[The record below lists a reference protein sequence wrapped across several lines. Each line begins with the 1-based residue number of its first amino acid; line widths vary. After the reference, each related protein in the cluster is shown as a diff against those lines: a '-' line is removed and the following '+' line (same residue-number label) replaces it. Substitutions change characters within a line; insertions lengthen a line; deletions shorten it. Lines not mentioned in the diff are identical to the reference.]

1 MKNLICIIFL
11 SIHFL
16 FFAQEITSET
26 ELINGIDFQNKLIQ
40 NSIVKNLKFENIGPS
55 VMSGRVTDIEVNPKE
70 PTEFYVAYASGGLW
84 HTVNNGTTFN
94 PIFDNANTQNIGDFD
109 IDWNNRI
116 IVVGTGEN
124 NSSRSSYSGIG
135 ILRSID
141 NGKNWENIGLTD
153 SHHIGKVK
161 INPNDPNEIIVG
173 VLGHLYSTNMQRGI
187 FKTID
192 GGKTW
197 IQTLEIDEYTGI
209 IDLDINPEDFNIQ
222 YASSWE
228 KGRESWNFNGNGS
241 KSGIYKSIDSG
252 ENWELISTKESGFPS
267 NNGVGRIGIS
277 VYDKNIIYAIVDN
290 QSRRTQENQKVI
302 KDNAIDKNIFEN
314 MSVSQFMK
322 LNDKSLNDFLDK
334 NGFPKKYDAIKVKD
348 LVSLNE
354 ISPLDLKLFLEDA
367 NTVMFDTPIIGAEVF
382 RSDDAGK
389 TWLKKNT
396 YYLDRLYNTYG
407 YYFGRIH
414 VSPVNKDHVY
424 IYGVPI
430 IKSTD
435 GGITYKSIDYQNVH
449 ADHHELWINP
459 NNPDHLINGNDG
471 GINMSY
477 DGGENWTKLNQP
489 SVGQFYSINV
499 DYEKPYNVYGGLQ
512 DNGVWMGS
520 STSKESL
527 RWHQTGQNN
536 WTSIMGG
543 DGMQVQIDR
552 RDSNIIYTGSQFGVY
567 YRINKNNGKR
577 HYIKPKHDLGESPL
591 RFNWQT
597 PILLSPHNQDIFY
610 LGSNKLHVSLN
621 KGDDW
626 SFNSI
631 DLTKGVKLGNV
642 PYGTLSTIDE
652 SIFKFGKLVVGSDD
666 GLIHLSQ
673 DGGNSWN
680 RISDDL
686 PQNLWVSRVVFS
698 KHKKNRIYASLN
710 GYRYDD
716 FKPYVF
722 VSDDD
727 GKSWKSLSSKLPTS
741 PVNVI
746 KEDPFNEDVVYLG
759 TDNGAYI
766 SFDTG
771 NSWHSFYQGLTK
783 AAVHD
788 LVIQSEEKDL
798 LLGTHGRSIY
808 KTDLSVIY
816 NYIDKI
822 EKDEDGIVY
831 SISDIN
837 YSNRWGSKSYN
848 WSEYY
853 EPELK
858 FYVFS
863 NSKQKARLKLVSSDG
878 LTIIKKDLELI
889 IGFQEIS
896 FELSYS
902 DAIFKSIQKKTKN
915 EIKKSDNGKYYLRK
929 GDYKLFINKGLELF
943 KIK

>member
-16 FFAQEITSET
+16 FFSQEITSET
-26 ELINGIDFQNKLIQ
+26 ELINGIDFQNELIQ

-197 IQTLEIDEYTGI
+197 IQTLEIDKYTGI

-302 KDNAIDKNIFEN
+302 KDNAINKNIFEN

-354 ISPLDLKLFLEDA
+354 ISPLDFKLFLEDA

-424 IYGVPI
+424 VYGVPI

-527 RWHQTGQNN
+527 RWHQTGHNN

-567 YRINKNNGKR
+567 YRINNNNGKR

-652 SIFKFGKLVVGSDD
+652 SIFKFGKLAVGSDD

-710 GYRYDD
+710 GYRFDD

-722 VSDDD
+722 VSDDN

-863 NSKQKARLKLVSSDG
+863 NSKQKAKLKLVSSDG
-878 LTIIKKDLELI
+878 LTIMKKDLELI

-902 DAIFKSIQKKTKN
+902 DAIIKSIQKKTKN
-915 EIKKSDNGKYYLRK
+915 EIKKSDNGKHYLRK
-929 GDYKLFINKGLELF
+929 GNYKLFINKGLELF

>member
-16 FFAQEITSET
+16 FFSQEITSDT
-26 ELINGIDFQNKLIQ
+26 ELINGIDFQNELIQ

-84 HTVNNGTTFN
+84 HTVNNGITFN

-173 VLGHLYSTNMQRGI
+173 VLGHLYSTNTQRGI

-322 LNDKSLNDFLDK
+322 LNDKSLNDFLDN

-382 RSDDAGK
+382 RSDDGGK

-430 IKSTD
+430 IKSID

-567 YRINKNNGKR
+567 YRINNNNGKR

-710 GYRYDD
+710 GYRYED
-716 FKPYVF
+716 FKTYVF
-722 VSDDD
+722 V
-727 GKSWKSLSSKLPTS
+727 
-741 PVNVI
+741 
-746 KEDPFNEDVVYLG
+746 
-759 TDNGAYI
+759 
-766 SFDTG
+766 
-771 NSWHSFYQGLTK
+771 
-783 AAVHD
+783 
-788 LVIQSEEKDL
+788 
-798 LLGTHGRSIY
+798 
-808 KTDLSVIY
+808 
-816 NYIDKI
+816 IDY
-822 EKDEDGIVY
+822 D
-831 SISDIN
+831 
-837 YSNRWGSKSYN
+837 
-848 WSEYY
+848 
-853 EPELK
+853 
-858 FYVFS
+858 
-863 NSKQKARLKLVSSDG
+863 
-878 LTIIKKDLELI
+878 
-889 IGFQEIS
+889 
-896 FELSYS
+896 
-902 DAIFKSIQKKTKN
+902 
-915 EIKKSDNGKYYLRK
+915 
-929 GDYKLFINKGLELF
+929 
-943 KIK
+943 

>member
-26 ELINGIDFQNKLIQ
+26 ELIHGINFQNELIQ

-135 ILRSID
+135 ILRSVD

-197 IQTLEIDEYTGI
+197 IQTLEIDKYTGI

-302 KDNAIDKNIFEN
+302 KDNAINKNIFEN

-354 ISPLDLKLFLEDA
+354 ISPLDFKLFLEDA

-424 IYGVPI
+424 VYGVPI

-527 RWHQTGQNN
+527 RWHQTGHNN

-567 YRINKNNGKR
+567 YRINNNNGKR

-652 SIFKFGKLVVGSDD
+652 SIFKFGKLAVGSDD

-710 GYRYDD
+710 GYRFDD

-722 VSDDD
+722 VSDDN

-863 NSKQKARLKLVSSDG
+863 NSKQKAKLKLVSSDG
-878 LTIIKKDLELI
+878 LTIMKKDLELI

-902 DAIFKSIQKKTKN
+902 DAIIKSIQKKTKN
-915 EIKKSDNGKYYLRK
+915 EIKKSDNGKHYLRK
-929 GDYKLFINKGLELF
+929 GNYKLFINKGLELF

>member
-1 MKNLICIIFL
+1 
-11 SIHFL
+11 
-16 FFAQEITSET
+16 
-26 ELINGIDFQNKLIQ
+26 
-40 NSIVKNLKFENIGPS
+40 
-55 VMSGRVTDIEVNPKE
+55 
-70 PTEFYVAYASGGLW
+70 
-84 HTVNNGTTFN
+84 
-94 PIFDNANTQNIGDFD
+94 
-109 IDWNNRI
+109 
-116 IVVGTGEN
+116 
-124 NSSRSSYSGIG
+124 
-135 ILRSID
+135 
-141 NGKNWENIGLTD
+141 
-153 SHHIGKVK
+153 
-161 INPNDPNEIIVG
+161 
-173 VLGHLYSTNMQRGI
+173 
-187 FKTID
+187 
-192 GGKTW
+192 
-197 IQTLEIDEYTGI
+197 
-209 IDLDINPEDFNIQ
+209 
-222 YASSWE
+222 
-228 KGRESWNFNGNGS
+228 
-241 KSGIYKSIDSG
+241 
-252 ENWELISTKESGFPS
+252 
-267 NNGVGRIGIS
+267 
-277 VYDKNIIYAIVDN
+277 
-290 QSRRTQENQKVI
+290 
-302 KDNAIDKNIFEN
+302 
-314 MSVSQFMK
+314 
-322 LNDKSLNDFLDK
+322 
-334 NGFPKKYDAIKVKD
+334 
-348 LVSLNE
+348 
-354 ISPLDLKLFLEDA
+354 
-367 NTVMFDTPIIGAEVF
+367 
-382 RSDDAGK
+382 
-389 TWLKKNT
+389 
-396 YYLDRLYNTYG
+396 
-407 YYFGRIH
+407 
-414 VSPVNKDHVY
+414 
-424 IYGVPI
+424 
-430 IKSTD
+430 
-435 GGITYKSIDYQNVH
+435 
-449 ADHHELWINP
+449 
-459 NNPDHLINGNDG
+459 
-471 GINMSY
+471 
-477 DGGENWTKLNQP
+477 
-489 SVGQFYSINV
+489 
-499 DYEKPYNVYGGLQ
+499 
-512 DNGVWMGS
+512 MGS

-527 RWHQTGQNN
+527 RWHQTGHNN

-567 YRINKNNGKR
+567 YRINNNNGKR

-652 SIFKFGKLVVGSDD
+652 SIFKFGKLAVGSDD

-710 GYRYDD
+710 GYRFDD

-722 VSDDD
+722 VSDDN

-863 NSKQKARLKLVSSDG
+863 NSKQKAKLKLVSSDG
-878 LTIIKKDLELI
+878 LTIMKKDLELI

-902 DAIFKSIQKKTKN
+902 DAIIKSIQKKTKN
-915 EIKKSDNGKYYLRK
+915 EIKKSDNGKHYLRK
-929 GDYKLFINKGLELF
+929 GNYKLFINKGLELF

>member
-1 MKNLICIIFL
+1 
-11 SIHFL
+11 
-16 FFAQEITSET
+16 
-26 ELINGIDFQNKLIQ
+26 
-40 NSIVKNLKFENIGPS
+40 
-55 VMSGRVTDIEVNPKE
+55 
-70 PTEFYVAYASGGLW
+70 
-84 HTVNNGTTFN
+84 
-94 PIFDNANTQNIGDFD
+94 
-109 IDWNNRI
+109 
-116 IVVGTGEN
+116 
-124 NSSRSSYSGIG
+124 
-135 ILRSID
+135 
-141 NGKNWENIGLTD
+141 
-153 SHHIGKVK
+153 
-161 INPNDPNEIIVG
+161 
-173 VLGHLYSTNMQRGI
+173 
-187 FKTID
+187 
-192 GGKTW
+192 
-197 IQTLEIDEYTGI
+197 
-209 IDLDINPEDFNIQ
+209 
-222 YASSWE
+222 
-228 KGRESWNFNGNGS
+228 
-241 KSGIYKSIDSG
+241 
-252 ENWELISTKESGFPS
+252 
-267 NNGVGRIGIS
+267 
-277 VYDKNIIYAIVDN
+277 
-290 QSRRTQENQKVI
+290 
-302 KDNAIDKNIFEN
+302 
-314 MSVSQFMK
+314 
-322 LNDKSLNDFLDK
+322 
-334 NGFPKKYDAIKVKD
+334 
-348 LVSLNE
+348 
-354 ISPLDLKLFLEDA
+354 
-367 NTVMFDTPIIGAEVF
+367 
-382 RSDDAGK
+382 
-389 TWLKKNT
+389 
-396 YYLDRLYNTYG
+396 
-407 YYFGRIH
+407 
-414 VSPVNKDHVY
+414 
-424 IYGVPI
+424 
-430 IKSTD
+430 
-435 GGITYKSIDYQNVH
+435 
-449 ADHHELWINP
+449 
-459 NNPDHLINGNDG
+459 
-471 GINMSY
+471 
-477 DGGENWTKLNQP
+477 
-489 SVGQFYSINV
+489 
-499 DYEKPYNVYGGLQ
+499 
-512 DNGVWMGS
+512 
-520 STSKESL
+520 
-527 RWHQTGQNN
+527 
-536 WTSIMGG
+536 MGG

-567 YRINKNNGKR
+567 YRINNNTGER
-577 HYIKPKHDLGESPL
+577 SYLKPKHDLGESPL

-610 LGSNKLHVSLN
+610 LGSNKLHMSLN

-626 SFNSI
+626 SFNSM

-652 SIFKFGKLVVGSDD
+652 SIFKFGKLAVGSDD
-666 GLIHLSQ
+666 GLIHLTQ
-673 DGGNSWN
+673 DGGNTWN

-831 SISDIN
+831 SISDMN

-902 DAIFKSIQKKTKN
+902 DAIIKSIQKKTKN

-929 GDYKLFINKGLELF
+929 GNYKLFINKGLELF